1 MPSNYAGVYYAGDG
15 QNDYGF
21 EVKSDGIVVNI
32 EFQNGNVIYHKGYT
46 EKLIKVSENEY
57 ILNIDSIEKD
67 AIPPTGTITPEQ
79 AEIIILEEAQKYNN
93 MSVKSTLKFEN
104 NTLTITGQGLIV
116 SMEGT
121 VTETI
126 KKYIE
131 EVAKDRSY
139 TNQIDYSLFSLK
151 LTGKTSTTFT
161 KK

>member
-1 MPSNYAGVYYAGDG
+1 MKYY
-15 QNDYGF
+15 
-21 EVKSDGIVVNI
+21 NI
-32 EFQNGNVIYHKGYT
+32 SQ
-46 EKLIKVSENEY
+46 
-57 ILNIDSIEKD
+57 
-67 AIPPTGTITPEQ
+67 
-79 AEIIILEEAQKYNN
+79 
-93 MSVKSTLKFEN
+93 KSTLKFEN
-104 NTLTITGQGLIV
+104 NTMIMTSQGLTV

-121 VTETI
+121 VTETM